1 MPPRAPNTNAY
12 WTTAD
17 ETVLLEHLK
26 LNAAAAGDGASF
38 KAPTFLSASV
48 AVNAIRTKGGPKTAS
63 ACKNKF
69 SAVRVHQSREMRREI
84 LLYLSAREFSNARR
98 LCNNFLE
105 ASLAVRQQ

>member
-69 SAVRVHQSREMRREI
+69 SAVRVKYV
-84 LLYLSAREFSNARR
+84 LYRFIAHLIHLFIAPSCIPCDTGYLPPVR
-98 LCNNFLE
+98 LGLG
-105 ASLAVRQQ
+105 